1 MEAPR
6 TGRCAARHVSRGRR
20 LGNLRVYL
28 AAPTA
33 LRFDD
38 ERRVGQSVTLLWD
51 APESP
56 HPIRAYQV
64 RQAGETT
71 GVRCAASPCVVPI
84 DGDQDAE
91 WSVAAWYD
99 ISEGETLGDYS
110 NPVHGTVYV
119 PQITAITPDTVLPE
133 ERVWLRITGQYLLF
147 GEQSTLDFGAD
158 ITTETIRVVNSNTID
173 ALVEVSSEISAEP
186 QTLVIDGEVRAVFP
200 DVLNVNTEDTAPRIV
215 SVTPN
220 RINQGFESRIVL
232 CPSVPFFNVPQV
244 TFGDGLVQTTPAI
257 LDAEGC
263 VATSVAVKLSAP
275 TGERP
280 LLLDDAAR
288 IWTASLTV
296 GETVVRPDRGCVVGA
311 SKPTALGCIWMM
323 CLFAGGRRRSR

>member
-1 MEAPR
+1 MRSTPCIQR
-6 TGRCAARHVSRGRR
+6 TEIEETF
-20 LGNLRVYL
+20 RVYL

-64 RQAGETT
+64 RQAGDTT

-110 NPVHGTVYV
+110 ILYTEQYMSPKLRQSHQIQCCPRSSLAADHGSISIV
-119 PQITAITPDTVLPE
+119 
-133 ERVWLRITGQYLLF
+133 RRG
-147 GEQSTLDFGAD
+147 STLDFGAD

-186 QTLVIDGEVRAVFP
+186 QTLVIDGEVRAVF
-200 DVLNVNTEDTAPRIV
+200 L
-215 SVTPN
+215 
-220 RINQGFESRIVL
+220 
-232 CPSVPFFNVPQV
+232 
-244 TFGDGLVQTTPAI
+244 
-257 LDAEGC
+257 
-263 VATSVAVKLSAP
+263 
-275 TGERP
+275 
-280 LLLDDAAR
+280 
-288 IWTASLTV
+288 
-296 GETVVRPDRGCVVGA
+296 
-311 SKPTALGCIWMM
+311 MY
-323 CLFAGGRRRSR
+323 